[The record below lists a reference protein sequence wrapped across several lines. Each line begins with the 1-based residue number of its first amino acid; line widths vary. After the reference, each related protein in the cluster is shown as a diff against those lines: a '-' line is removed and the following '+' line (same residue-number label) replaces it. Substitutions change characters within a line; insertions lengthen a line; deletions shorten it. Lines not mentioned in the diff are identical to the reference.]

1 MRSALNTL
9 LTREGAVSCR
19 GAGDLF
25 RVLDRCE
32 IGEVIDVEVLRD
44 DAKEHVS
51 ITLEGSG

>member
-1 MRSALNTL
+1 MSLST
-9 LTREGAVSCR
+9 EGAVSCR